1 MAKTKTKT
9 PKTKTP
15 KTKAPAPAPVPAAKM
30 TQAPLPGTAAPKPA
44 GKPGHWSASGTRKY
58 QTNGPAAWTDMLAKI
73 SATLPGRPREGT
85 VIGMC
90 LSAGIELLSKKVSK

>member
-9 PKTKTP
+9 PKTKTETP
-15 KTKAPAPAPVPAAKM
+15 KTKAPAPVKLPPPPPAPV
-30 TQAPLPGTAAPKPA
+30 KPE